1 MTKAEFVKQ
10 IRTSATQTKL
20 TQAAAS
26 EIVDLVFNT
35 MTAAIKDE
43 ATFRFPGFG
52 TFTLRKRA
60 AHTGRNPQTG
70 KPLRIKASRTV
81 TFRPATA
88 LKQAVAGPQRRKK
101 SSR

>member
-1 MTKAEFVKQ
+1 VTKAEFVKQ
-10 IRTSATQTKL
+10 IRTGTTQATL

-26 EIVDLVFNT
+26 EIVDLVFTT
-35 MTAAIKDE
+35 MTAALQSE

-52 TFTLRKRA
+52 TFTRRQRA
-60 AHTGRNPQTG
+60 ARPGRHPRTG
-70 KPLRIKASRTV
+70 KPLRIKASSTV
-81 TFRPATA
+81 IFRPAAA

>member
-1 MTKAEFVKQ
+1 MTKAEFVQQ
-10 IRTSATQTKL
+10 IRTGATQTKL
-20 TQAAAS
+20 TQAAVS
-26 EIVDLVFNT
+26 EIVDLVFDT

-60 AHTGRNPQTG
+60 ARTGRNPQTG

-88 LKQAVAGPQRRKK
+88 LKQAVASPQRRKR
-101 SSR
+101 SPR

>member
-1 MTKAEFVKQ
+1 MTKAEFVQQ

-20 TQAAAS
+20 TLAAAS
-26 EIVDLVFNT
+26 EIVDLVFDT

-60 AHTGRNPQTG
+60 ARTGRNPQTG
-70 KPLRIKASRTV
+70 KPLRIKASSTV

-88 LKQAVAGPQRRKK
+88 LKQAVAGPQRRKR
-101 SSR
+101 SPR